1 MKRYRFH
8 LLAVLLVLLLAAVA
22 AGCGGDDD
30 DDEAAGDTAAATDT
44 AGGEE
49 AAGECGPADASGSI
63 TVLAVWTGAEG
74 ESFQAVLD
82 GFKEQNPNVNVT
94 YRSARDPG
102 QVLATSVEGGNPPD
116 LAALPSP
123 GLMRDFANRDAL
135 QPIDFA
141 RDRIGEGYSESWL
154 QLGSVDDTLYGV
166 FFKGANKSTIWYN
179 VQAFEDAGVEPP
191 EDWDTFLSNAETL
204 QQSGVPAYSIGG
216 ADGWTLTDLFENI
229 YLRIAGPEK
238 YDQLTNH
245 EIPWTD
251 QSVKDTLTEMAKIF
265 SDTDNI
271 AGGTSGALQTD
282 FPTSVTQVFADPP
295 RAAQV
300 MEGDF
305 VGGVISAETQ
315 AEAGSGYDVYAFPPI
330 GESGSVVV
338 GGGDV
343 VVMFQDSPAAQA
355 LICYLAT
362 PEAAQI
368 WAERGGFSSPNRNVE
383 EGVYPDDITRKT
395 ATDLANAETFRF
407 DLSDL
412 LPSAFGGDQMFTILQ
427 DFLQN
432 PDSVDETADKLEA
445 AAVRSQ
451 D

>member
-1 MKRYRFH
+1 MKRHRFQ
-8 LLAVLLVLLLAAVA
+8 LLAVLLALLLAAVA

-30 DDEAAGDTAAATDT
+30 DEEAGDTGAAATT
-44 AGGEE
+44 AEE
-49 AAGECGPADASGSI
+49 QEQVSGSI
-63 TVLAVWTGAEG
+63 SVLAVWTGAEG

-82 GFKEQNPNVNVT
+82 GFKEQNPDVNVT
-94 YRSARDPG
+94 YQSAKDPG

-135 QPIDFA
+135 KPIDFA
-141 RDRIGEGYSESWL
+141 RDDIAEGYSESWL
-154 QLGSVDDTLYGV
+154 DLGSVDGTLYGV
-166 FFKGANKSTIWYN
+166 FFKGANKSTVWYN

-191 EDWDTFLSNAETL
+191 ATWEDFLSNAETL
-204 QQSGVPAYSIGG
+204 KSSGVPAYSIGG

-229 YLRIAGPEK
+229 YLRVAGPEK

-251 QSVKDTLTEMAKIF
+251 ESVIEALTEMGKVLG
-265 SDTDNI
+265 DTENI

-282 FPTSVTQVFADPP
+282 FPTSVTQVFAEPP
-295 RAAQV
+295 KAAQV

-305 VGGVISAETQ
+305 VGGVIGAETQ
-315 AEAGSGYDVYAFPPI
+315 AQPETGFNVYAFPEI
-330 GESGSVVV
+330 GDSGKVVV

-355 LICYLAT
+355 LVRYLAS
-362 PEAAQI
+362 PEAAEI
-368 WAERGGFSSPNRNVE
+368 WAGRGGFSSPNKNVDPE
-383 EGVYPDDITRKT
+383 TYPDELTKTT
-395 ATDLANAETFRF
+395 ATELAQAEVFRF

-412 LPSAFGGDQMFTILQ
+412 LPGAFGGDAMFTILQ

-432 PDSVDETADKLEA
+432 PDNVQGTADKLEA
-445 AAVRSQ
+445 AAKQYQ